1 LGFLW
6 LLMLMLTLK
15 ALSVD
20 IGNIIREAVRKAG
33 FNWRPY
39 VLRAYFDTHLTQ
51 AESRSLSC
59 KSTDSSGWA

>member
-1 LGFLW
+1 
-6 LLMLMLTLK
+6 MASNVNANIK
-15 ALSVD
+15 SVD

-51 AESRSLSC
+51 AESKRPVLQ
-59 KSTDSSGWA
+59 KYRQFWMGIRAI

>member
-1 LGFLW
+1 
-6 LLMLMLTLK
+6 MASNVNANIK
-15 ALSVD
+15 SVD

-51 AESRSLSC
+51 AESGSLSC
-59 KSTDSSGWA
+59 ESTDSSGWA